1 MAKERGSERLLTQL
15 FAGRHPSPEALGRAV
30 AEAKAA
36 GFLIERWWWKGQPAI
51 DWIKATLRVD
61 RESLGATVEG
71 LAGLHSAEQQVNL
84 EVFPYGIPVP
94 DVFHVGVEI
103 NRNLQK
109 IPG

>member
-1 MAKERGSERLLTQL
+1 MAKERGSERLLAQL
-15 FAGRHPSPEALGRAV
+15 FAGRRPSPEALGRAV
-30 AEAKAA
+30 TEAKAA
-36 GFLIERWWWKGQPAI
+36 GFTIVRWWELGQPGP

-71 LAGLHSAEQQVNL
+71 LAALHSAEQQVSL
-84 EVFPYGIPVP
+84 EVFPYGLPAP